1 MTLDDLWR
9 ALALMAVIEGFLYAL
24 FPNHAKRMVAYVLAL
39 PADTLRQAGLMIA
52 AVGVGALWLL
62 RS

>member
-9 ALALMAVIEGFLYAL
+9 AFALMAVIEGLLYTL
-24 FPNHAKRMVAYVLAL
+24 FPHHAKRMVAYVLEI
-39 PADTLRQAGLMIA
+39 PPDTLRQAGLMIA